1 LSSFE
6 LRETSPAVIRL
17 HGTMDD
23 PRAPSAAATD
33 ATAVD
38 GAVVVVAI
46 DRRAALENAFEAHHQ
61 ELLSFLRRA
70 TRDDQTAEDLAQ
82 EAFLR
87 LAREVDAGRTPQHLR
102 AWLYR
107 VASNL
112 VVSRARRANTVVD
125 WLRRHGPAAIA
136 DDRAPSPEE
145 GLLRRERQTELE
157 LLLDALPADARTA
170 LLLSGQG
177 FTGLEIAAAIG
188 RSHAATR
195 TLLTRTR
202 INLRLALEARE
213 GGQ

>member
-1 LSSFE
+1 
-6 LRETSPAVIRL
+6 
-17 HGTMDD
+17 MDD
-23 PRAPSAAATD
+23 PLSPPGAVTEAS
-33 ATAVD
+33 AVD
-38 GAVVVVAI
+38 AAVMAVAI
-46 DRRAALENAFEAHHQ
+46 DRRAALESAFEDYHA

-70 TRDDQTAEDLAQ
+70 CRDDEAAEDLAQ

-87 LAREVDAGRTPQHLR
+87 LAREVDAGRTPEHTR

-112 VVSRARRANTVVD
+112 VVSRARRSNTVVE
-125 WLRRHGPAAIA
+125 WLRRHGPATVA
-136 DDRAPSPEE
+136 DDGVPSPEE
-145 GLLRRERQTELE
+145 GLLRRERRTELGA
-157 LLLDALPADARTA
+157 LMDTLPADARTA

-213 GGQ
+213 GPP

>member
-1 LSSFE
+1 
-6 LRETSPAVIRL
+6 
-17 HGTMDD
+17 MDD
-23 PRAPSAAATD
+23 QRTPSGGVPD
-33 ATAVD
+33 ASAVD
-38 GAVVVVAI
+38 AAVVVVAI
-46 DRRAALENAFEAHHQ
+46 DRRAALAAAFEDYHP

-70 TRDDQTAEDLAQ
+70 CRDDEAAEDLAQ

-87 LAREVDAGRTPQHLR
+87 LAREVDAGRTPEHLR

-112 VVSRARRANTVVD
+112 VVSRARRANTAVG
-125 WLRRHGPAAIA
+125 WLRRHGPAALA

-145 GLLRRERQTELE
+145 GLLRRERRTELE
-157 LLLDALPADARTA
+157 ALLDTLPTDARTA

-202 INLRLALEARE
+202 INLRLALEARA
-213 GGQ
+213 GRQ

>member
-1 LSSFE
+1 MTDRLQPASRPRLRPLTPRSSRSQSTDV
-6 LRETSPAVIRL
+6 LQSL
-17 HGTMDD
+17 L
-23 PRAPSAAATD
+23 PSRT
-33 ATAVD
+33 TT
-38 GAVVVVAI
+38 
-46 DRRAALENAFEAHHQ
+46 L

-70 TRDDQTAEDLAQ
+70 TRNDEAAEDLAQ

-87 LAREVDAGRTPQHLR
+87 LAREVEAGRTPEHIR

-112 VVSRARRANTVVD
+112 VVSRARRAHTVVA
-125 WLRRHGPAAIA
+125 WLTRHGPTAAE
-136 DDRAPSPEE
+136 DDREPSPEE
-145 GLLRRERQTELE
+145 GLIRRERRSELE
-157 LLLDALPADARTA
+157 ALLDTLPADARTA

-202 INLRLALEARE
+202 INLRLALEAKE
-213 GGQ
+213 GPR

>member
-1 LSSFE
+1 
-6 LRETSPAVIRL
+6 
-17 HGTMDD
+17 MDD
-23 PRAPSAAATD
+23 LRTPSGAATD
-33 ATAVD
+33 GSAVD
-38 GAVVVVAI
+38 AAVVVVAI
-46 DRRAALENAFEAHHQ
+46 DRRAALATAFEEYHA

-70 TRDDQTAEDLAQ
+70 CRDDEAAEDLAQ
-82 EAFLR
+82 ETFLR
-87 LAREVDAGRTPQHLR
+87 LAREVDAGRTPEHIR

-125 WLRRHGPAAIA
+125 WLRRQGPVAIA

-145 GLLRRERQTELE
+145 GLLRRERQGELE
-157 LLLDALPADARTA
+157 TLMETLPADARTA

-213 GGQ
+213 GLQ

>member
-1 LSSFE
+1 
-6 LRETSPAVIRL
+6 
-17 HGTMDD
+17 MDD
-23 PRAPSAAATD
+23 PRTPPGAATD
-33 ATAVD
+33 GSAVD
-38 GAVVVVAI
+38 AAVVVVAI
-46 DRRAALENAFEAHHQ
+46 DRRAALATAFEEYHA

-70 TRDDQTAEDLAQ
+70 CRDDEAAEDLAQ
-82 EAFLR
+82 ETFLR
-87 LAREVDAGRTPQHLR
+87 LAREVDAGRTPEHIR

-112 VVSRARRANTVVD
+112 VVSRARRAHTVVD
-125 WLRRHGPAAIA
+125 WLRRHGPVASAE
-136 DDRAPSPEE
+136 DRVPSPEE
-145 GLLRRERQTELE
+145 GLLRRERQGELE
-157 LLLDALPADARTA
+157 TLMESLPADARTA

-213 GGQ
+213 GLQ

>member
-1 LSSFE
+1 
-6 LRETSPAVIRL
+6 
-17 HGTMDD
+17 MDD
-23 PRAPSAAATD
+23 RPTPAGIATE
-33 ATAVD
+33 ASAVD
-38 GAVVVVAI
+38 AAVVAVAL
-46 DRRAALENAFEAHHQ
+46 DRRAAVARAFEDYHA

-70 TRDDQTAEDLAQ
+70 TRDDEAAEDLAQ

-87 LAREVDAGRTPQHLR
+87 LAREVEAGRTPEHIR

-112 VVSRARRANTVVD
+112 VVSRARRAHTVVA
-125 WLRRHGPAAIA
+125 WLAQHGPAAA
-136 DDRAPSPEE
+136 EDDRAPSPEE
-145 GLLRRERQTELE
+145 GLLRHERRSELE
-157 LLLDALPADARTA
+157 ALLDTLPADARTA

-202 INLRLALEARE
+202 INLRLALEAKE
-213 GGQ
+213 GPR

>member
-1 LSSFE
+1 
-6 LRETSPAVIRL
+6 
-17 HGTMDD
+17 MDD
-23 PRAPSAAATD
+23 PRTPPGAATD
-33 ATAVD
+33 VSAV
-38 GAVVVVAI
+38 GAGVVVVAI
-46 DRRAALENAFEAHHQ
+46 DRRAALESAFEDCHA
-61 ELLSFLRRA
+61 ELLGFLRRA
-70 TRDDQTAEDLAQ
+70 TRDDEAAEDLAQ

-87 LAREVDAGRTPQHLR
+87 LAREVDAGRTPEHVR

-125 WLRRHGPAAIA
+125 WLRRHGSAALA

-145 GLLRRERQTELE
+145 RLLRREGRTELE
-157 LLLDALPADARTA
+157 ALLDALPADARTA

-177 FTGLEIAAAIG
+177 FSGLEIAAAIG

-213 GGQ
+213 RGQ

>member
-1 LSSFE
+1 
-6 LRETSPAVIRL
+6 
-17 HGTMDD
+17 MDD
-23 PRAPSAAATD
+23 PRTPPGAITD
-33 ATAVD
+33 ASAVD
-38 GAVVVVAI
+38 AGVVVIGI
-46 DRRAALENAFEAHHQ
+46 DRRAAVASAFEDYHA

-70 TRDDQTAEDLAQ
+70 CRDDEAAEDLAQ

-87 LAREVDAGRTPQHLR
+87 LAREVDAGRTPEHIR
-102 AWLYR
+102 PWLYR

-112 VVSRARRANTVVD
+112 VVSRARRAGTVVE
-125 WLRRHGPAAIA
+125 WLRRHGPAAAA

-145 GLLRRERQTELE
+145 GLLRRERCSELE
-157 LLLDALPADARTA
+157 ALLDTLPADARTA

-177 FTGLEIAAAIG
+177 FSGIEIAAAIG

-213 GGQ
+213 GPQ

>member
-1 LSSFE
+1 
-6 LRETSPAVIRL
+6 
-17 HGTMDD
+17 MDD
-23 PRAPSAAATD
+23 LRTPSGAATD
-33 ATAVD
+33 GSAVD
-38 GAVVVVAI
+38 AAVVVVAI
-46 DRRAALENAFEAHHQ
+46 DRRAALATAFEEYHA

-70 TRDDQTAEDLAQ
+70 CRDDEAAEDLAQ
-82 EAFLR
+82 ETFLR
-87 LAREVDAGRTPQHLR
+87 LAREVDAGRTPEHIR

-125 WLRRHGPAAIA
+125 WLRRQGPVAIA

-145 GLLRRERQTELE
+145 GLLRRERQGELE
-157 LLLDALPADARTA
+157 TLMETLPADARTA

-213 GGQ
+213 GPQ

>member
-1 LSSFE
+1 
-6 LRETSPAVIRL
+6 
-17 HGTMDD
+17 MDD
-23 PRAPSAAATD
+23 PRTPSGAVTD
-33 ATAVD
+33 ASLVD
-38 GAVVVVAI
+38 AAVVVVAI
-46 DRRAALENAFEAHHQ
+46 DRRAAVANAFEDYHA

-70 TRDDQTAEDLAQ
+70 CRDDEAAEDLAQ

-87 LAREVDAGRTPQHLR
+87 LAREVDAGRTPEHIR

-107 VASNL
+107 VGSNL
-112 VVSRARRANTVVD
+112 VISRARRAGTVVE
-125 WLRRHGPAAIA
+125 WLRRHGPAAVA

-145 GLLRRERQTELE
+145 GLLRRERHSELE
-157 LLLDALPADARTA
+157 ALLDTLPPDARTA

-177 FTGLEIAAAIG
+177 FSGVEIAAAIG

-213 GGQ
+213 GPQ

>member
-1 LSSFE
+1 
-6 LRETSPAVIRL
+6 
-17 HGTMDD
+17 MDD
-23 PRAPSAAATD
+23 QGIPPGAVTD
-33 ATAVD
+33 ASAVD
-38 GAVVVVAI
+38 AAVVVVAI
-46 DRRAALENAFEAHHQ
+46 DRHTAVATAFEDYHA

-70 TRDDQTAEDLAQ
+70 CRDEEAAEDLAQ

-87 LAREVDAGRTPQHLR
+87 LAREVDAGRTPEHIR

-125 WLRRHGPAAIA
+125 WLRRHGPTALA

-145 GLLRRERQTELE
+145 GLLRRERRSELE
-157 LLLDALPADARTA
+157 ALMDTLTADARTA

-177 FTGLEIAAAIG
+177 FTGVEIAAAIG

-195 TLLTRTR
+195 TLLTRSR

-213 GGQ
+213 GRQ

>member
-1 LSSFE
+1 
-6 LRETSPAVIRL
+6 
-17 HGTMDD
+17 MDD
-23 PRAPSAAATD
+23 RPIPAGIATEASAVDAAVVTIAID
-33 ATAVD
+33 GRTAV
-38 GAVVVVAI
+38 
-46 DRRAALENAFEAHHQ
+46 ALAFEDYHA

-70 TRDDQTAEDLAQ
+70 IRDDEAAEDLAQ

-87 LAREVDAGRTPQHLR
+87 LAREVDAGRTPEHIR

-112 VVSRARRANTVVD
+112 VVSRARRAHTVVS
-125 WLRRHGPAAIA
+125 WFTRHAQTVAE

-145 GLLRRERQTELE
+145 GVLRRERRSELE
-157 LLLDALPADARTA
+157 HLLDTLPADARTA

-195 TLLTRTR
+195 ALLTRTR
-202 INLRLALEARE
+202 INLRLALEAKE
-213 GGQ
+213 GPR